1 MQKHFNGILL
11 LLVLVGLPFGSYLY
25 LKSGFQFRKNLIDE
39 LQTTAALKD
48 TLTQDGALVP
58 TRGRCTVVN
67 ISGNTQNQISLYDQF
82 KDAKGFQLVGSIDSL
97 TMSEYSD
104 KRQKNI
110 AAALSKNY
118 YKLDSAKMAS
128 FQQLY
133 PNTQF
138 IILDT
143 MGLVRKLYAGGKE
156 DMKKIA
162 GHITVLLPLYKE

>member
-39 LQTTAALKD
+39 LKTTSVLKD
-48 TLTQDGALVP
+48 SLTQDGALIP

-67 ISGNTQNQISLYDQF
+67 ISGTPQNQTSLYDQF
-82 KDAKGFQLVGSIDSL
+82 KDAKGFQLVGSVDTL
-97 TMSEYSD
+97 TMSEYSE

-110 AAALSKNY
+110 TASLSKNY
-118 YKLDSAKMAS
+118 YKLDSAKVVS

>member
-25 LKSGFQFRKNLIDE
+25 LKSGFQFRKRLIDE
-39 LQTTAALKD
+39 LQTKAALKD
-48 TLTQDGALVP
+48 TLTQGGTLIP

-67 ISGNTQNQISLYDQF
+67 ISGEPQNPISLYDQF
-82 KDAKGFQLVGSIDSL
+82 KDAKGFQLVGLVDTL
-97 TMSEYSD
+97 DMSKYSE

-110 AAALSKNY
+110 AASLSKNY
-118 YKLDSAKMAS
+118 FRLDSAKVVS
-128 FQQLY
+128 LQQLY

-138 IILDT
+138 LILDT
-143 MGLVRKLYAGGKE
+143 MGLVRKVYAGGTE